1 MIELVGILPRRQV
14 EIGLLSA
21 AGLKTELI
29 AKRMGVT
36 KKTVN
41 GEMNKMTHLFIIA
54 NDLNPRLAVTLWFY
68 KNRAA
73 LLRYWEA
80 CEQGNGWK
88 KHWAVC
94 RQQVA

>member
-1 MIELVGILPRRQV
+1 MIQLAGTLPRRQV

-21 AGLKTELI
+21 AGFKTEFI
-29 AKRMGVT
+29 AERMGVT

-41 GEMNKMTHLFIIA
+41 AEMSKMAQLFIIDE
-54 NDLNPRLAVTLWFY
+54 NLNPRLAVTLWFY

-73 LLRYWEA
+73 LQRYWEA
-80 CEQGNGWK
+80 CEQGDGWK
-88 KHWAVC
+88 KHWAIC